1 MSLLETMEA
10 GIIGILSSYIC
21 KNRGHASRLE
31 WFWWNKIG
39 GSLNYTRPG
48 WHEELIVTWKT
59 SIWKKKLN
67 VVDVVSCVL

>member
-48 WHEELIVTWKT
+48 
-59 SIWKKKLN
+59 
-67 VVDVVSCVL
+67 